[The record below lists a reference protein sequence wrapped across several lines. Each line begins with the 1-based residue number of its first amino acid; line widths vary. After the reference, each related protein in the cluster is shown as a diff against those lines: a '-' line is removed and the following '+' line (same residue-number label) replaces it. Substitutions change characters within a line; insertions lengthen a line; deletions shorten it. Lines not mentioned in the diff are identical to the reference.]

1 MKLQK
6 AIQTVTDYPTRKSI
20 KPILLSATVAM
31 ALTAC
36 VPHTAGKMPNNT
48 QESNCSTPVPN
59 SVEQE
64 VKPPENIAGG
74 MPVFIPE
81 ENNQTWGQQPQK

>member
-6 AIQTVTDYPTRKSI
+6 ASKPILTYPKREHI

-36 VPHTAGKMPNNT
+36 VPHTAGKVPNNS
-48 QESNCSTPVPN
+48 EANCTTSQN
-59 SVEQE
+59 
-64 VKPPENIAGG
+64 PEIKYPDNIAGG
-74 MPVFIPE
+74 MPVFVPE
-81 ENNQTWGQQPQK
+81 ENNQTWSYEPKK